1 MIDMKKYILIFLT
14 ALLPLASCNKWLDI
28 QPANTI
34 NEDDLFKTGDGYRI
48 ALNGIYLKLA
58 SSSLYGRELTYGMTE
73 ALAHTHE
80 PELAYKNNLV
90 YKDMANYE
98 YTSDAAKGIISG
110 IWTTAYN
117 IAANCNN
124 LIGFIEKDSPEK
136 FAEGEKEMSLIHG
149 EALAVRALCHFIILQ
164 YFAPVP
170 KDNVAD
176 ENGKY
181 SVYLPY
187 YDKFSKE
194 IAEYLDVPAFIG
206 RIEKDFKAARELV
219 AVYDLADDLNAY
231 RLTSKYRFTGAA
243 ANSSYPQPKD
253 IFFAFRGYRM
263 NYYAIT
269 AFLAK
274 LYDYNGQSREAKD
287 LAMEVIEAKAASEKI
302 FSITSVEE
310 APKDYKLGNDLIFGV
325 SSSTLTDDYARFR
338 NAGTTLQLNSSYSS
352 IISPATTDYR
362 WKTLV
367 GTNGDGN
374 RVSNRYAGTGQATDD
389 ILPVIRLSEM
399 FYIIAGYYAEAALYD
414 NSRQFIET
422 VQVGRGAPENQLY
435 GRITSM
441 ETFGEELLKDVRV
454 EFIEE
459 GQIFYY
465 CKKLGIKPDEWD
477 KGSSSVF
484 TSSKWYFQI
493 PDNEFGVN

>member
-1 MIDMKKYILIFLT
+1 MT
-14 ALLPLASCNKWLDI
+14 ALLALVSCNKWLDI

-34 NEDDLFKTGDGYRI
+34 NEDDLFNTGDGYRI

-90 YKDMANYE
+90 YKDMSNYE

-110 IWTTAYN
+110 IWSEAYN
-117 IAANCNN
+117 IIANCNN
-124 LIGFIEKDSPEK
+124 LIDHIQKEGTAK
-136 FAEGEKEMSLIHG
+136 FAQGEKERSLIYG
-149 EALAVRALCHFIILQ
+149 EALAVRAMCHFIILQ
-164 YFAPVP
+164 YFAPAPKLNVP
-170 KDNVAD
+170 D

-181 SVYLPY
+181 DFYLPY
-187 YDKFSKE
+187 YDTFSKE
-194 IAEYLDVPAFIG
+194 IADYLDIPAFITK
-206 RIEKDFKAARELV
+206 IQEDFIAARELV
-219 AVYDLADDLNAY
+219 RVYDLADDLNVY
-231 RLTSKYRFTGAA
+231 RLTSKYRFTGATS
-243 ANSSYPQPKD
+243 NSAYPQPDD

-274 LYDYNGQSREAKD
+274 VYDYNGQYSEAKKE
-287 LAMEVIEAKAASEKI
+287 AMEVIDAKAGAEKI
-302 FSITSVEE
+302 FYITPFED
-310 APKDYKLGNDLIFGV
+310 APKDYKLSNDLLFGL

-338 NAGTTLQLNSSYSS
+338 NAGTTLQLNSAYST
-352 IISPATTDYR
+352 IISPSTTDYR
-362 WKTLV
+362 WITLV
-367 GTNGDGN
+367 GDNGDGN
-374 RVSNRYAGTGQATDD
+374 KVCKRYSGEGQSTND

-399 FYIIAGYYAEAALYD
+399 FYIVAEYYAAYAGMFNE
-414 NSRQFIET
+414 SRQFIET
-422 VQVGRGAPENQLY
+422 VQIGRGAPENQLA
-435 GRITSM
+435 GRITDM
-441 ETFGEELLKDVRV
+441 ESFGEELLKEVRV

-459 GQIFYY
+459 GKIFYY
-465 CKKLGIKPDEWD
+465 CKKFNIKPDAWD

-484 TSSKWYFQI
+484 QPSNWYFAL